1 MNLLMILIIIL
12 AIWVCGAICYF
23 AWRVMPDANAPEE
36 SVPPLES
43 QEAPAVDDNDHG

>member
-23 AWRVMPDANAPEE
+23 AWQLMPDDE
-36 SVPPLES
+36 SPQDAKTPDQTAGRDME
-43 QEAPAVDDNDHG
+43 DNQ